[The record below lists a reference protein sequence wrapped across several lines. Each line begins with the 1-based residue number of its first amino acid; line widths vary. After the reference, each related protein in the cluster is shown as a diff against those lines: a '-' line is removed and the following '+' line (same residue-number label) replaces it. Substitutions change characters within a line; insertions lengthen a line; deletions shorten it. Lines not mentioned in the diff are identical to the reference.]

1 MPRSMRDLARVLGPE
16 LATPGAVERLRP
28 HRNALA
34 AAELGEPEAHV
45 DAVVAR
51 IEALVD
57 GAEDAHA
64 LKLAALAHELE
75 PAVASSLLARLG
87 VEPDVVGLVGEI
99 MASFWAADLWRAGPD
114 AWVRRAGSSA
124 RLSLIFE
131 VAHEGAVTAGMA
143 AAATLAGLQAEAE
156 AWRIRLPASSG

>member
-1 MPRSMRDLARVLGPE
+1 MARSMRDLARVLGPE
-16 LATPGAVERLRP
+16 LAAPGAIERLRP

-45 DAVVAR
+45 DAVLVR
-51 IEALVD
+51 IEALAD
-57 GAEDAHA
+57 DAEDARA

-75 PAVASSLLARLG
+75 PAVAASLLARLG
-87 VEPDVVGLVGEI
+87 VEPDAARLVGEI

-124 RLSLIFE
+124 RLSLLFE
-131 VAHEGAVTAGMA
+131 AAHEGTVTAGMVA
-143 AAATLAGLQAEAE
+143 AAGLVGLQTEAE
-156 AWRIRLPASSG
+156 SWRIRLPASPG